1 MNINTKTLSTWVPA
15 AFFFL
20 LFVGGGAFIGGG
32 AAQAAGIGGGP
43 AKMEGAAQA
52 AVWPDSTGKDTT
64 GYSTFK
70 DLPLKPQRS
79 IKFTTTEGT
88 WTSLDVSPDGKTIVF
103 DLMGDLYT
111 VPMGGGQAT
120 QLTKGIAFDTH
131 PRYSPD
137 GKKIL
142 FTSDRSGSENIWW
155 IDMEKKDTFQVTKEK
170 DQNFPSAAW
179 TPDGDYIVY
188 SKGKLLVQLYMVH
201 KNGGAGAQLINNPPV
216 LKTIDP
222 AVSPDGR
229 YVYFSRRIGPW
240 SYNAQLPQYEIGVYD
255 RDNSKTSVITSR
267 YGSGFTPV
275 LSPDGKWLVYGSRF
289 EDKTGLV
296 IRELRTGDEKW
307 LAYPVQRD
315 DQESISTMG
324 VLPGMA
330 FTPDSRALVAAY
342 GGKIHRI
349 PVDGGAPQD
358 IPFSAD
364 LQLELGPRLAF
375 KYPVSDT
382 AFGLATQIRDAVP
395 SPDGKKLVFTALDR
409 LYVMDYP
416 KGTARRL
423 TNNHFTE
430 AQPAWSK
437 DGKSVVFVSWTPQGG
452 QLYKVAV
459 VGGAAAGNGA
469 VAGGAAPQQLSRM
482 PALYQNPVFDNTGDR
497 IVFIRTRAQQYKNAL
512 ETGYDDSED
521 ELCWMSAGGGEIT
534 RIDKSN
540 GRYNP
545 HFVQGDDRIYLDNGE
560 GNLISI
566 KWDGTDEKVIA
577 HITGITTY
585 GISIYKN
592 GRPAGEQG
600 MMSELPAAGQGMTTE
615 SEASGPGEV
624 SLPSSAAIIT
634 LSPTGK
640 RAFAL
645 INNEIYVAT
654 IPRTGK
660 PINIALADAGTAQ
673 FPARELTE
681 LGGEF
686 PCWAADGK
694 KIHWSLGNAHFVY
707 DVDEAE
713 AFDDSVKLAKKTA
726 AKRAA
731 DSLAGMK
738 SWTAADSAKAKADSV
753 ARVRTDS
760 VAKVRTDS
768 AGKKGSSKKE
778 PSYMAVETAVKVY
791 YQRDMPQGLVL
802 LKGARIITMEG
813 DEVIEHGD
821 ILVENNRIKAMG
833 ATGTV
838 QAPAGAKVYDVTG
851 KTIVPG
857 FVDTHAHMWPQW
869 GVHKNQV
876 WKYAINLAYGV
887 TTTRDPQ
894 TGSTDVLTYG
904 DEVDAGAVFG
914 PRIYSTGPGVGFWD
928 YNIKDSAQAE
938 NVLRQYSK
946 YYNTHYIKMY
956 LTGNRQMRQW
966 IIMAARNQQ
975 LMPTTEGGLNLKLN
989 MTNLLDGYPGHEHAI
1004 PIFPLYNDLIK
1015 SIAISQMCV
1024 TPTLIVSYGGPFAE
1038 NFWWETEN
1046 PYHDAKVQHFM
1057 PYEELAGKTRRVK
1070 EGWFM
1075 PEEQVFPKHAKTM
1088 KELVEAGSLAG
1099 IGSHGEF
1106 QGLGYHWEMWAMQS
1120 GGMKPFDV
1128 LRVATILGATGLGL
1142 DQDLGSLKAGKLA
1155 DLVILDKNPL
1165 DNIRNTNSVV
1175 YVMKNGRLYDGN
1187 TCNEVYPGA
1196 RALDQSEW
1204 NFDKPSNTTGV
1215 KE

>member
-1 MNINTKTLSTWVPA
+1 MMA
-15 AFFFL
+15 AFL
-20 LFVGGGAFIGGG
+20 LIALTGRPMGAGDRMIG
-32 AAQAAGIGGGP
+32 
-43 AKMEGAAQA
+43 
-52 AVWPDSTGKDTT
+52 DSTGKDTT
-64 GYSTFK
+64 KYATFK

-79 IKFTTTEGT
+79 IRFTTTEAT

-111 VPMGGGQAT
+111 VPMSGGQAT
-120 QLTKGIAFDTH
+120 QLTRGIAFDTH

-142 FTSDRSGSENIWW
+142 FTSDRSGSENVWW
-155 IDMEKKDTFQVTKEK
+155 IDLVTKDTLQVTKEK

-188 SKGKLLVQLYMVH
+188 SKGKLDVQLYMVH
-201 KNGGAGAQLINNPPV
+201 KNGGGGIQLINTPGM
-216 LKTIDP
+216 KTIDP

-229 YVYFSRRIGPW
+229 YVYFSQRTGPW
-240 SYNAQLPQYEIGVYD
+240 SYDAQLPQYEVGIYD
-255 RDNSKTSVITSR
+255 RDNSKVSTVTSR

-296 IRELRTGDEKW
+296 IRDLHTGDEKW

-315 DQESISTMG
+315 DQESIATMG

-330 FTPDSRALVAAY
+330 FTPDSKDLVASY

-349 PVDGGAPQD
+349 PVDGSAPQE
-358 IPFSAD
+358 IPFTAD
-364 LQLELGPRLAF
+364 LQLELGPRLQF

-395 SPDGKKLVFTALDR
+395 SPDGKKLAFTALDR
-409 LYVMDYP
+409 LYVADYP
-416 KGTARRL
+416 KGTPRRL
-423 TNNHFTE
+423 TTNNFTE
-430 AQPAWSK
+430 AEPVWTK
-437 DGKSVVFVSWTPQGG
+437 DGKSIVFITWAPKGG
-452 QLYKVAV
+452 YLYKVATT
-459 VGGAAAGNGA
+459 GGSM
-469 VAGGAAPQQLSRM
+469 PQQLTKM
-482 PALYQNPVFDNTGDR
+482 PGLYQAPVFDNSGDR
-497 IVFIRTRAQQYKNAL
+497 IVFIRTRAQQYKNAI
-512 ETGYDDSED
+512 EVGYDDTED
-521 ELCWMSAGGGEIT
+521 ELCWMPAGGGEIT
-534 RIDKSN
+534 VIERAN

-545 HFVQGDDRIYLDNGE
+545 HFVQGEDRIYLNNGR
-560 GNLISI
+560 GDLLSI
-566 KWDGTDEKVIA
+566 KWDGTDEKTIA

-585 GISIYKN
+585 GISIYQH
-592 GRPAGEQG
+592 GRPAGDEG
-600 MMSELPAAGQGMTTE
+600 VLRGATAGESGSAGEGVFSE
-615 SEASGPGEV
+615 SEAGGPTAVEQ
-624 SLPSSAAIIT
+624 PSAAAQIT

-640 RAFAL
+640 WAFAL
-645 INNEIYVAT
+645 VHNEIYIAT
-654 IPRTGK
+654 IPKTGK
-660 PINIALADAGTAQ
+660 LVTISVADAGSAE
-673 FPARELTE
+673 FPARKLTT

-686 PCWAADGK
+686 PCWSADGK
-694 KIHWSLGNAHFVY
+694 KVHWSLGNSHFVY
-707 DVDEAE
+707 DVDAAQ
-713 AFDDSVKLAKKTA
+713 AFDDSLKKVKATVP
-726 AKRAA
+726 
-731 DSLAGMK
+731 DSVQV
-738 SWTAADSAKAKADSV
+738 KADSV
-753 ARVRTDS
+753 AKARMGVGKFDS
-760 VAKVRTDS
+760 T
-768 AGKKGSSKKE
+768 KKYW
-778 PSYMAVETAVKVY
+778 PIETAVKVY
-791 YQRDMPQGLVL
+791 YSRDMPEGTVL

-813 DEVIEHGD
+813 DQIIESGD

-833 ATGTV
+833 PTGTI
-838 QAPAGAKVYDVTG
+838 QAPAGAKVYDLAG

-857 FVDTHAHMWPQW
+857 FVDTHAHLWPQW

-894 TGSTDVLTYG
+894 TATTDVLTYG

-928 YNIKDSAQAE
+928 YNVKDSSQAE
-938 NVLRQYSK
+938 DILRQYSK

-956 LTGNRQMRQW
+956 LTGNRQMREW

-1004 PIFPLYNDLIK
+1004 PIYPLYGDLVR
-1015 SIAISQMCV
+1015 SIALAQMCV

-1038 NFWWETEN
+1038 NYFWETEN
-1046 PYHDAKVQHFM
+1046 PYHDAKVQYFM
-1057 PYEELAGKTRRVK
+1057 PYEELAGKTRRDK

-1075 PEEQVFPKHAKTM
+1075 YEEQVFPKHAKTM
-1088 KELVEAGSLAG
+1088 KALVEAGALAG

-1120 GGMKPFDV
+1120 GGMKPYDV

-1142 DQDLGSLKAGKLA
+1142 DHDLGSLKPGKLA

-1187 TCNEVYPGA
+1187 TCSEIYPGQ
-1196 RALDQSEW
+1196 RVLDRSEW
-1204 NFDKPSNTTGV
+1204 NFDKPANTTGV